1 LIFDTAKQLRRKLY
15 FSGMILKRI
24 AAICFAIAFLMAI
37 VMFTGVGS
45 DMISRSLAKLIF
57 LIVGA
62 CGLLLNLFSFRYGK
76 HRAEFNF
83 FYWLGSLILF
93 TGLTFMI
100 MHWPYGFMIVLAG
113 MATVGISFFYNPQ
126 IDENEKRDDLLDN

>member
-1 LIFDTAKQLRRKLY
+1 
-15 FSGMILKRI
+15 MVLKRI

-45 DMISRSLAKLIF
+45 DLISRSVAKLIF

-62 CGLLLNLFSFRYGK
+62 CGLLLNLFSFRLGK

-83 FYWLGSLILF
+83 FYWLGSLVLF
-93 TGLTFMI
+93 TGLIFMI
-100 MHWPYGFMIVLAG
+100 MHWPYGFLIVLAG
-113 MATVGISFFYNPQ
+113 MATVGVSFFYNPG
-126 IDENEKRDDLLDN
+126 IEESKEREDLLDN